1 MKNVLKKIDTKFNI
15 MKKLL
20 MVLCFLNLTSCKN
33 DELFTN
39 HLNNIEP
46 IEVDCSID
54 TTSIDTTSMVEYY
67 IDNKDLLIEAMI
79 WVESRD
85 NDSAVGDGGRAVGC
99 LQIHPIMV
107 REANRILKLQKSSI
121 SYNLLD
127 RWDREKSIEIFY
139 IVNNYHNK
147 SKSYEAI
154 ARSWNGGPNWI
165 EKSNTKKYWRKV
177 KRKLKKLY
185 RQNEYSP
192 NRFAEV

>member
-1 MKNVLKKIDTKFNI
+1 

-20 MVLCFLNLTSCKN
+20 MVLCFLNFTSCEK

-39 HLNNIEP
+39 QLNNIEP

-54 TTSIDTTSMVEYY
+54 TPTIDTTSMVEYY
-67 IDNKDLLIEAMI
+67 VEKDLLIEAMI

-165 EKSNTKKYWRKV
+165 EKSSTKKYWRKV

-192 NRFAEV
+192 NRFAEI